1 MPIKISTLNLCLG
14 LQFKVNLVKQLI
26 NDESIDVLCMQET
39 EIKNNI
45 NKNNLSYPGFNIE
58 IENNSIISR
67 TAIFV
72 KNTVKY
78 ERRREFEGIDSN
90 LTIIDVKGKETV
102 RIINLYRSFAPANG
116 RTVRENFTYL
126 SGSSGIISIYN
137 INSIDMRT

>member
-45 NKNNLSYPGFNIE
+45 NQNNLSFPGFNIE

-78 ERRREFEGIDSN
+78 ERRCEFEGIDSN

-102 RIINLYRSFAPANG
+102 RIIKKR
-116 RTVRENFTYL
+116 
-126 SGSSGIISIYN
+126 
-137 INSIDMRT
+137 

>member
-45 NKNNLSYPGFNIE
+45 NQNNLSFPGFNIE

-102 RIINLYRSFAPANG
+102 RIINLYRSFAPTNG
-116 RTVRENFTYL
+116 RTVRENFTYV
-126 SGSSGIISIYN
+126 
-137 INSIDMRT
+137 